1 MRQVRFQISGPG
13 SRPARQPGILAR
25 VLFSIAAAA
34 GLVIAALLGAFFLLA
49 ALGFFFFA
57 MTALVVRMWLARR
70 RFERA
75 AKRRVASGKEPS
87 SRPDSEIIEGEY
99 RVVGERRQHEPGR
112 DPGGER

>member
-1 MRQVRFQISGPG
+1 MRQVRFQIPGPG
-13 SRPARQPGILAR
+13 SRPRRQPGILAR

-75 AKRRVASGKEPS
+75 AKRGVVPGNESS
-87 SRPDSEIIEGEY
+87 SRPDSEVIEGEY
-99 RVVGERRQHEPGR
+99 RVVGESREHETER